1 MKEPILL
8 LVALF
13 GIVAAFLLWL
23 RITKLELRQK
33 MDAVNSAQSQLNACR
48 MFLSDLKDGPDAERV
63 QAVDR
68 QCRDIYRQA
77 AVMYNETLQRPA
89 NRIPGWIL
97 GYRPVETDL

>member
-48 MFLSDLKDGPDAERV
+48 MFLGDLKDGPDAERV
-63 QAVDR
+63 REVDR

-77 AVMYNETLQRPA
+77 AVMYNETLQHPV